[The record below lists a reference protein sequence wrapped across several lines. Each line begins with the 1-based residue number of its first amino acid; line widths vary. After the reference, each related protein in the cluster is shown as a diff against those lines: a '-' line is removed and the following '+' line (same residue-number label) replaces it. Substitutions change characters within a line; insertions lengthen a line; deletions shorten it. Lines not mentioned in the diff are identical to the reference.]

1 MNKFSKGISGTV
13 VIRMNCKTVWVVL
26 GVQKMQFVSGIN
38 EEAPPGV
45 FKQLVSG
52 NIAVYWATAGISM
65 ALDS

>member
-1 MNKFSKGISGTV
+1 MNKFSKGSFGCAKDAD
-13 VIRMNCKTVWVVL
+13 RK
-26 GVQKMQFVSGIN
+26 QFVSGIN

-45 FKQLVSG
+45 FKQLASG